1 MRMNKGYG
9 VWWLLLPWALMAQ
22 PRNPFMPPP
31 VSDCLTQ
38 RESPANWLLKGTVG
52 QAASRHAWVVT
63 PAGQWLR
70 LESRQSLLGG
80 RWQVEQVLE
89 GRLVLKAGPE
99 DPACPEADNAVVLT
113 LGNHKEEKT

>member
-1 MRMNKGYG
+1 MNKGYG

-70 LESRQSLLGG
+70 LKPQQTLLDG
-80 RWQVEQVLE
+80 RWRVQQVFE

-99 DPACPEADNAVVLT
+99 DPTCPATDNTLVLT
-113 LGNHKEEKT
+113 LGNHKEEKK

>member
-1 MRMNKGYG
+1 MNKKGYG

-80 RWQVEQVLE
+80 RWRVEQVFE
-89 GRLVLKAGPE
+89 GRLVLKAGPD
-99 DPACPEADNAVVLT
+99 DPACPAADNTLVLT
-113 LGNHKEEKT
+113 LGNHKEEKK

>member
-9 VWWLLLPWALMAQ
+9 FWWLLLPCVLMAQ
-22 PRNPFMPPP
+22 PRNPFMPPT
-31 VSDCLTQ
+31 VTDCPPQ

-70 LESRQSLLGG
+70 LEPQQSLLGG
-80 RWQVEQVLE
+80 RWQVIQVLE

-99 DPACPEADNAVVLT
+99 DPACAEADDAVVLT
-113 LGNHKEEKT
+113 LGNHKENKT